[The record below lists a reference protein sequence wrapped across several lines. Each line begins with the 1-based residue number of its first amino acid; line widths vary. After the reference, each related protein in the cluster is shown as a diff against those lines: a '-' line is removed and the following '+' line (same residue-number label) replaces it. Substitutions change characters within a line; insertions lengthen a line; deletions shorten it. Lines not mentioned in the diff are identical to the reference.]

1 MYTWIHVNGSVGGG
15 YPCCNSESYFDFK
28 DDANSI
34 RQAFESTS
42 MDEIRLY
49 MKQGKEHPACEVCYA
64 RERNDGPSFRYIT
77 L

>member
-1 MYTWIHVNGSVGGG
+1 MKQPTNSKTFCIPWIHVNGSVGGG
-15 YPCCNSESYFDFK
+15 WSCCNSESYFDFK

-49 MKQGKEHPACEVCYA
+49 MKQGKEHRLRSLLCKRA
-64 RERNDGPSFRYIT
+64 
-77 L
+77 